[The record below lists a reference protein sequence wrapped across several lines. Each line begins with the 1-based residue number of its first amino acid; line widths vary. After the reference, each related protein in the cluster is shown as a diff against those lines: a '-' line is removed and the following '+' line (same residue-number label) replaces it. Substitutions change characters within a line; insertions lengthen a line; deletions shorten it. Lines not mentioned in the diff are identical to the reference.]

1 MNEASYSCTYG
12 FGGVGGGA
20 GGGAEVGP
28 CGTQAGPG
36 SGCPTAGG
44 GGVPDLPHV
53 VLGAGRQQLPR
64 GGVGPDFGGGGSEGL
79 LRGRH
84 GCVTVPLIHNVPQH
98 VKFLLL
104 LPDLTPVVLLY
115 LLSLFFL
122 C

>member
-1 MNEASYSCTYG
+1 MKEASYSCTYG

-36 SGCPTAGG
+36 SGCPTAWGG
-44 GGVPDLPHV
+44 SVPDLPHV
-53 VLGAGRQQLPR
+53 VLRASRQQLPW

-79 LRGRH
+79 LGGWH
-84 GCVTVPLIHNVPQH
+84 GCVTVPLVHDVPQH

-104 LPDLTPVVLLY
+104 LPDLTPIVLLY